1 MRYIYVF
8 IVLLAGVSGTFAQEK
23 QYAIK
28 DFYLYKN
35 ELGINVTNVIGNL
48 LSLNPNTDDS
58 PYGVTFRRHF
68 GKYSFRS
75 AFNFSVKNTRTQD
88 FFQNNFIE
96 RKLNIFNAD
105 LRAGLEWHLVLSKR
119 MMFSYGF
126 DVLANYGK
134 EQSEILDFNFNG
146 TTFIN
151 KINNIGVGTG
161 PMVRLEFKL
170 SDRIFF
176 SSECSL
182 YGFYSNST
190 QSLITNGVETDE
202 PDKSTTNVDLKLPQ
216 TLFLNIAF

>member
-1 MRYIYVF
+1 
-8 IVLLAGVSGTFAQEK
+8 
-23 QYAIK
+23 
-28 DFYLYKN
+28 
-35 ELGINVTNVIGNL
+35 
-48 LSLNPNTDDS
+48 
-58 PYGVTFRRHF
+58 
-68 GKYSFRS
+68 
-75 AFNFSVKNTRTQD
+75 
-88 FFQNNFIE
+88 
-96 RKLNIFNAD
+96 
-105 LRAGLEWHLVLSKR
+105 
-119 MMFSYGF
+119 MFSYGF